1 MDISALLQ
9 QIFDFILQLLD
20 AVFAFAGNGGGTD
33 DNGGDD
39 NSGQDS

>member
-20 AVFAFAGNGGGTD
+20 AVFAFAGGND

-39 NSGQDS
+39 NSGEDS